1 MAYVQKPG
9 RGNSAKTGGGIPGA
23 LLQVKTKVDAQ
34 VDNMIADKKN
44 ERVRKIAEAAREKLE
59 SSKRK
64 SDADAYMA
72 KKYATEKQAV
82 SDSTAVDNKMRKAGF
97 GELSAFMG
105 NKKANE
111 TRQQQSAS
119 KYHYDKVEMKSV
131 NDKRPKRTV
140 VSSPLNQ
147 KVSKKT
153 AYDIKEA
160 SNQKLKP
167 GARKHYAENAQAAMK
182 NKKSPAKMKK
192 C

>member
-1 MAYVQKPG
+1 MAYVQSPG
-9 RGNSAKTGGGIPGA
+9 RGNSAKTGGGIPQV
-23 LLQVKTKVDAQ
+23 LLQVKTKVDSQ
-34 VDNMIADKKN
+34 VEKMIADKKN
-44 ERVRKIAEAAREKLE
+44 EAARKAAEAARAKLE

-64 SDADAYMA
+64 SDANAYMA
-72 KKYATEKQAV
+72 KKLATEKQAV
-82 SDSTAVDNKMRKAGF
+82 SDSATVDNKMRQAGY

-119 KYHYDKVEMKSV
+119 NYHYDQVEMKSV
-131 NDKRPKRTV
+131 NDRKPKRKV
-140 VSSPLNQ
+140 VSSPINQ

-182 NKKSPAKMKK
+182 DKKKK
-192 C
+192 

>member
-9 RGNSAKTGGGIPGA
+9 RGCSAKTGNGIPSA

-34 VDNMIADKKN
+34 VDEMIADLKN
-44 ERVRKIAEAAREKLE
+44 ERIRKSAEAARTKLE
-59 SSKRK
+59 SSQRK
-64 SDADAYMA
+64 SEANAYMA
-72 KKYATEKQAV
+72 KKIATEKQAV
-82 SDSTAVDNKMRKAGF
+82 SDSATVDNKMRKAGF
-97 GELSAFMG
+97 GELASYMG

-111 TRQQQSAS
+111 VRQQQSAS
-119 KYHYDKVEMKSV
+119 NYHYDKVEMKHV
-131 NDKRPKRTV
+131 GDRRPKRKV

-167 GARKHYAENAQAAMK
+167 SARKHYAENAQAAMK
-182 NKKSPAKMKK
+182 NKKKK
-192 C
+192 